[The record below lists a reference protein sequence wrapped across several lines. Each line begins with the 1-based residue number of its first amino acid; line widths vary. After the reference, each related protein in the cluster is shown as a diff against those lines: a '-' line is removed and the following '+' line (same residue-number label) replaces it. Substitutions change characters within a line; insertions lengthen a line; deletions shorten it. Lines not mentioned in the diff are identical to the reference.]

1 MSTNA
6 IVTISNLDINKVTF
20 GDIRPNKAGGK
31 SVPIK
36 YGGQNLQIRIPK
48 TTYPM
53 GVKAKEND
61 NGTSYTMA
69 LTLKGCDPYAR
80 DHATSEAVEFGNFYN
95 FLLDLQEKLVQTALA
110 NSVKWWGKAR
120 SETGIRE
127 TMKQMLNPSVEK
139 VNGAWVPSGKY
150 PPSLFMKVPVYNGE
164 VSMDVV
170 DSTGKH
176 VEVDTSNIVDHFP
189 KRVEAS
195 IVVSPSI
202 YVSGQ
207 SFGVTWRIS
216 FARISPPQ
224 RMTAA
229 DVFADELNEE
239 TTETGGFASLEEM
252 NNYYGLT
259 QDTPVQ
265 QKQVEQEEVT
275 RPMTPPQ
282 EKESPQAPPPAPKSN
297 RRRQQAV

>member
-6 IVTISNLDINKVTF
+6 IVTISNLDINKVSF
-20 GDIRPNKAGGK
+20 GDIRPNRGGGK

-53 GVKAKEND
+53 GVKAKETD

-69 LTLKGCDPYAR
+69 LTLKGCDPFAKDR
-80 DHATSEAVEFGNFYN
+80 AGAEATEFGNFYN
-95 FLLDLQEKLVQTALA
+95 FLLDLQEKLVQTALS

-139 VNGAWVPSGKY
+139 QNGAWVPSGKY
-150 PPSLFMKVPVYNGE
+150 PPSLFMKVPVYDGN

-170 DSTGKH
+170 DSSGKH
-176 VEVDTSNIVDHFP
+176 VEVDTANITEHFP
-189 KRVEAS
+189 KRTEAS

-229 DVFADELNEE
+229 DVFADELDEE
-239 TTETGGFASLEEM
+239 KPSASLENAEDLI
-252 NNYYGLT
+252 NSYT
-259 QDTPVQ
+259 VQ
-265 QKQVEQEEVT
+265 APQEQEQEEVT
-275 RPMTPPQ
+275 RPVTPPQ
-282 EKESPQAPPPAPKSN
+282 PTQQSAPQAPKAN
-297 RRRQQAV
+297 RRRQAAV

>member
-31 SVPIK
+31 SVQIK

-53 GVKAKEND
+53 GVKAKETD
-61 NGTSYTMA
+61 NGTAYTMA
-69 LTLKGCDPYAR
+69 LTLKGCDPLAEAR
-80 DHATSEAVEFGNFYN
+80 AGTEATEFGNFYN
-95 FLLDLQEKLVQTALA
+95 FLLDLKEKLVQTALS

-150 PPSLFMKVPVYNGE
+150 PPSLFMKVPVYNGD

-170 DSTGKH
+170 DSSGKH
-176 VEVDTSNIVDHFP
+176 VEVDTANIVDHFP

-229 DVFADELNEE
+229 DVFADELEE
-239 TTETGGFASLEEM
+239 EKPGTGFNNADEM
-252 NNYYGLT
+252 MNYYGLS
-259 QDTPVQ
+259 QQETPAPPH
-265 QKQVEQEEVT
+265 EQEEVT
-275 RPMTPPQ
+275 RPVTPPQ
-282 EKESPQAPPPAPKSN
+282 EKENLQSPPPAPKAN
-297 RRRQQAV
+297 RRRQAAV

>member
-20 GDIRPNKAGGK
+20 GDVRPNKAGGK
-31 SVPIK
+31 SVPVK

-53 GVKAKEND
+53 GVKVKESQ

-69 LTLKGCDPYAR
+69 LTLKGCDPFAKER
-80 DHATSEAVEFGNFYN
+80 ATSEAGEFGNFYN
-95 FLLDLQEKLVQTALA
+95 FLLDVQDKLFKTAQA
-110 NSVKWWGKAR
+110 NSVKWWGKSR
-120 SETGIRE
+120 SEEGLLE
-127 TMKQMLNPSVEK
+127 SMKQVLNPSVEK

-170 DSTGKH
+170 DASGKH
-176 VEVDTSNIVDHFP
+176 VEVDLSNITQHFP

-195 IVVSPSI
+195 IVVSPNVYI
-202 YVSGQ
+202 SGNG
-207 SFGVTWRIS
+207 FGITWRIS
-216 FARISPPQ
+216 FVRISPPQ
-224 RMTAA
+224 HMSAA
-229 DVFADELNEE
+229 DVFADELSEE
-239 TTETGGFASLEEM
+239 TTGASGFESVEEM

-259 QDTPVQ
+259 QDAPAPQ
-265 QKQVEQEEVT
+265 QQEEVT
-275 RPMTPPQ
+275 RPVTPPSQ
-282 EKESPQAPPPAPKSN
+282 ETPQAPPPAPKSN
-297 RRRQQAV
+297 RRRQAAV

>member
-20 GDIRPNKAGGK
+20 GDVRPNKAGGK
-31 SVPIK
+31 SVPVK

-53 GVKAKEND
+53 GVKVKESV

-69 LTLKGCDPYAR
+69 LTLKGCDPFAKER
-80 DHATSEAVEFGNFYN
+80 ATSEAIEFGNFYN
-95 FLLDLQEKLVQTALA
+95 FLLDLQEKLFKTAQA
-110 NSVKWWGKAR
+110 NSVKWWGKTR
-120 SETGIRE
+120 SEEGLLE
-127 TMKQMLNPSVEK
+127 SMKQVLNPSVEK

-176 VEVDTSNIVDHFP
+176 VEVDLGNITQHFP

-195 IVVSPSI
+195 IVVSPNVYI
-202 YVSGQ
+202 SGNG
-207 SFGVTWRIS
+207 FGITWRIS
-216 FARISPPQ
+216 FVRISPPQ
-224 RMTAA
+224 HMSAA

-259 QDTPVQ
+259 QDAPVQ
-265 QKQVEQEEVT
+265 QKHVEQEEVT
-275 RPMTPPQ
+275 RPVTPPPQ
-282 EKESPQAPPPAPKSN
+282 ETPQAPPPAPKSKS
-297 RRRQQAV
+297 RRQQAV